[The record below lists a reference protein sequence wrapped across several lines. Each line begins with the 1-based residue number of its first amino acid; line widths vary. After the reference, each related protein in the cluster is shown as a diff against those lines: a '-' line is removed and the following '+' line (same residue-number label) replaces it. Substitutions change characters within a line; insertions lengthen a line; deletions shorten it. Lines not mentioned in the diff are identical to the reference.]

1 MKKIKKYF
9 LRTIKI
15 LFYKYLKDYQRV
27 WNKILKCKVVSMAAT
42 TISLNL
48 LNRYQ
53 MMISRPKYVYL
64 ILKIFLKIYR
74 ADLITQLK
82 A

>member
-64 ILKIFLKIYR
+64 ISKIYLKIYR

-82 A
+82 V